1 MFQFAL
7 RRILQ
12 AVPTLLAVVSLVFFV
27 IRIVPGDPA
36 QAILGDFASTQA
48 LQSLREQMG
57 LDRPLWIQYLSFL
70 WNTLRGDLGKSL
82 LNNAPVTE
90 QVLAVM
96 PYTIDL
102 TIGGVLV
109 GVILGLPTGI
119 LTALRRN
126 SWLDYLGRTISLTG
140 LSVPSFY
147 LGILLL
153 ILFSLKLDWFPMIGG
168 GELDQW
174 GSRLHHLVLPSLS
187 LGLVMAAY
195 ITRVTRS
202 SVLEV
207 LNEDYVRTAR
217 SKGLSEQIVVY
228 KHALRNALI
237 PIVTVIGIYIGVL
250 LGGAVLVEV
259 IFTRPGLGKILVG
272 AMKQRD
278 YTTLQSTVLIFAGI
292 VILVNLLVDLLYGF
306 LDPRIQ
312 YK

>member
-1 MFQFAL
+1 MFQFAI

-217 SKGLSEQIVVY
+217 AKGLSEQIVVY

>member
-174 GSRLHHLVLPSLS
+174 DSRLHHLVLPSLS

-217 SKGLSEQIVVY
+217 AKGLSEQIVVY